1 MPIAYKEH
9 STTAVVGK
17 GQGQGQLG
25 VGELEVQRMGVR
37 HAQAYTLKHGEYSQY
52 FVMTL
57 IGK

>member
-1 MPIAYKEH
+1 M
-9 STTAVVGK
+9 GK